1 MSVEISQ
8 LIDKYT
14 DEETRDSVFDSIY
27 SNEPNSKTWAR
38 YHLIGNMMRGE
49 VSATGCDLS
58 RSIAESISNE
68 PTVLAP
74 RAIKTDG
81 NLDKDLWKPV
91 SMLALAASIA
101 LMAVFVLNP
110 VDNKNN
116 KGASNLVAINGSNSI
131 SQKQKFANEFDE
143 MLVGHGEFTASSGLN
158 GLVAYAKLV
167 SNQHLEQ

>member
-1 MSVEISQ
+1 MSEEISQ

-14 DEETRDSVFDSIY
+14 DEETRDSVFDSIC
-27 SNEPNSKTWAR
+27 SNEPNSKTWAK
-38 YHLIGNMMRGE
+38 YHLIGNVMRGE
-49 VSATGCDLS
+49 VSATGRDLS
-58 RSIAESISNE
+58 SSVAESISNE

-81 NLDKDLWKPV
+81 HLDKDLWKPV

-110 VDNKNN
+110 VDNGNN
-116 KGASNLVAINGSNSI
+116 NGASNLAAINGSNSI
-131 SQKQKFANEFDE
+131 SQEQMFANEFDE

-167 SNQHLEQ
+167 SNQQLEQ

>member
-1 MSVEISQ
+1 MSEQISQ
-8 LIDKYT
+8 LVDKDT
-14 DEETRDSVFDSIY
+14 DEGTQNSVFDSIC
-27 SNEPNSKTWAR
+27 SDELKSKTWAR
-38 YHLIGNMMRGE
+38 YHLIGNIMRGE
-49 VSATGCDLS
+49 VFKTGRDLS

-74 RAIKTDG
+74 RTIKTESIP
-81 NLDKDLWKPV
+81 KDLWKPV

-110 VDNKNN
+110 I
-116 KGASNLVAINGSNSI
+116 GNGSRNDVPRLAAIDGVNSI
-131 SQKQKFANEFDE
+131 SQEQKFANEFDE
-143 MLVGHGEFTASSGLN
+143 MLAGHGEFTASSGLN